1 MVRKQVYIGEHQQR
15 TLKKLAR
22 ETGKTEAEII
32 RNALDE
38 HARLIKEKQDRMAAW
53 RAIEATVEKRTKR
66 HASGAGQTGRREEP
80 YDRDERARS
89 H

>member
-1 MVRKQVYIGEHQQR
+1 MVRKQVYIDPLQQR

-38 HARLIKEKQDRMAAW
+38 HARLLKEKQDRMLAW

-66 HASGAGQTGRREEP
+66 QESGAGRTWKREDL
-80 YDRDERARS
+80 YDRNERTRS
-89 H
+89 R